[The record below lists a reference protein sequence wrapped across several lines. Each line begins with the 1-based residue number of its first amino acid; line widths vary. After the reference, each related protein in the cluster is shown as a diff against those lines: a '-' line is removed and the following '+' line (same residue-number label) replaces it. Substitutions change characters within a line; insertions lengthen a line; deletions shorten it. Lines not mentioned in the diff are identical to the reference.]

1 MIKRKV
7 TLCYPPCSSVW
18 HLPAGIAQLA
28 AILQE
33 QGHEVIQRYGH
44 ILGLEYL
51 LLSHDR
57 EKVSKALSTVRDPK
71 SDVKSLYQARMTFE
85 RVSLAIPN
93 NDKKFVVERNN
104 VVFVSGYYDGTVE
117 SAMEAIRNREDH
129 LWFDYFRDVELPAA
143 EDFYPEVF
151 GISISD
157 ERQLIQGLILASMVK
172 DALPECLVII
182 GGNFWSRV
190 VTEESAPKLA
200 PLLNICDAIVYAE
213 GFQPLSTIVETL
225 DVGSAPGTMW
235 KDKDGNVRLN
245 RLPMVLT
252 SFETLPTPIYDGGA
266 TQWASDAVYP
276 LYTMSNCIHKCEFC
290 AISGQSDSFLGK
302 PRVMTPERI
311 VEHMITLGGYWF
323 DFTDELMPVQRQIG
337 IGDELRRRGYE
348 AVWQCYLTIT
358 DDLLDPRV
366 CQQLYEAG
374 CRCVQLGLET
384 LTPTT
389 LDQTSKRW
397 NHPQNYGRI
406 LRNLK
411 EAGIQNHIF
420 LIAGI
425 PGERQSDT
433 LRWLPFLEEYG
444 DAITTIKSGRY
455 RLARRSPDETVMGLS
470 SESEIE
476 RWLLKQPEKSRESRR
491 QHVELLHRT
500 IRMLPDTLPLHLN
513 REFEYDGDERSVRKD
528 VEALRDILEQA
539 CRENP
544 YYRATSTIPWWIN
557 RRSFTWDQLAEANR
571 QLPNEEP
578 APHLDRA
585 LNRIGGIVRH
595 ELGREETFRNY
606 HDAMEFARTL

>member
-491 QHVELLHRT
+491 QHL
-500 IRMLPDTLPLHLN
+500 
-513 REFEYDGDERSVRKD
+513 
-528 VEALRDILEQA
+528 
-539 CRENP
+539 
-544 YYRATSTIPWWIN
+544 
-557 RRSFTWDQLAEANR
+557 
-571 QLPNEEP
+571 
-578 APHLDRA
+578 
-585 LNRIGGIVRH
+585 
-595 ELGREETFRNY
+595 
-606 HDAMEFARTL
+606 